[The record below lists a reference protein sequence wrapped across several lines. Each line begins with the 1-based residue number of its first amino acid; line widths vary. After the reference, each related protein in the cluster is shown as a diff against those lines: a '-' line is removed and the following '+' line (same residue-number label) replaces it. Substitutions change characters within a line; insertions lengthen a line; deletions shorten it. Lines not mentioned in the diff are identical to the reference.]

1 MDFKNLLLSIE
12 NKVAHLT
19 INRPDKANSMNEL
32 AWKELKEALDYC
44 NDTPEVRAIIFS
56 GAGEKLFCGGIDLTL
71 LMTINEKTNSKCD
84 GRKREQ
90 FRKLVLDFQD
100 VVSTFEK
107 IDKPVLA
114 AVHGGCIG
122 AGLDMISAMD
132 IRYCTKDAYFC
143 IKEIDLG
150 MVADIGTLQ
159 RLPKIISDGLSR
171 ELAYTGRNL
180 TADEALKCGL
190 VNNVYETKED
200 MLQAV
205 TEIALKIASKSP
217 LSVRGTKRNIVF
229 SRDHSVNESLE
240 FMANWN
246 AAQFY
251 SNDLLAAFQ
260 ASMTKQTPTF
270 ED

>member
-1 MDFKNLLLSIE
+1 MDFINLLLTIE

-19 INRPDKANSMNEL
+19 INRPEKANSMNEL
-32 AWKELKEALDYC
+32 SWKELKEALHFC
-44 NDTPEVRAIIFS
+44 NDTPEVRAIVFS
-56 GAGEKLFCGGIDLTL
+56 GAGPKLFCGGIDLMM
-71 LMTINEKTNSKCD
+71 LMSINEKTNSKCD
-84 GRKREQ
+84 GRKREK
-90 FRKLVLDFQD
+90 FRKILLDFQD
-100 VVSTFEK
+100 VISTFEK
-107 IDKPVLA
+107 IDKPILA

-132 IRYCTKDAYFC
+132 MRYCTKDAYFC

-159 RLPKIISDGLSR
+159 RLPKIIADGLAR

-180 TADEALKCGL
+180 TAEEALKCGL

-217 LSVRGTKRNIVF
+217 LSVRGTKRNIIF
-229 SRDHSVNESLE
+229 TRDHSVNESLE
-240 FMANWN
+240 YMANWN
-246 AAQFY
+246 AAQLY
-251 SNDLLAAFQ
+251 SNDLLEAFQ
-260 ASMTKQTPTF
+260 ATTTKKTPIF